1 MTCVR
6 NVIVRLMIFE
16 HENLRLDLT
25 VSSKAKLY
33 KDGKLVFMGD
43 GYKAIL
49 AMISGSQNPD
59 PVRFKFSAQL
69 HMREKPKFSK
79 GDDLEA
85 LRKQAL
91 ASHAQQELVKNTKKK
106 SKKTNQ
112 WQRLTK

>member
-1 MTCVR
+1 MTYVR
-6 NVIVRLMIFE
+6 NATVVKMIFK
-16 HENLRLDLT
+16 HENMKLDLT

-33 KDGKLVFMGD
+33 KDGKLIFMGD

-49 AMISGSQNPD
+49 SMISGSKNPD
-59 PVRFKFSAQL
+59 PVRFKFNAQL

-85 LRKQAL
+85 LRREAL
-91 ASHAQQELVKNTKKK
+91 ESFGKKAEVKPKKK

-112 WQRLTK
+112 WDRLTK

>member
-6 NVIVRLMIFE
+6 NVTVVKMIFK
-16 HENLRLDLT
+16 HENMKLDLT

-33 KDGKLVFMGD
+33 RDGKLIFMGD

-49 AMISGSQNPD
+49 TMISGSQDPD
-59 PVRFKFSAQL
+59 PVRFKFNAQL

-85 LRKQAL
+85 LRREAL
-91 ASHAQQELVKNTKKK
+91 ESFGKKVETKPKKK
-106 SKKTNQ
+106 RKKP
-112 WQRLTK
+112 LDYKLI

>member
-1 MTCVR
+1 
-6 NVIVRLMIFE
+6 MIFE

-33 KDGKLVFMGD
+33 KDGKLIFMGD

-59 PVRFKFSAQL
+59 PVRFKFNAQL

-91 ASHAQQELVKNTKKK
+91 ESFGKKVETKPKKK
-106 SKKTNQ
+106 SKKPMDYK
-112 WQRLTK
+112 LI

>member
-1 MTCVR
+1 
-6 NVIVRLMIFE
+6 MIFE

-33 KDGKLVFMGD
+33 RDGKLIFMGD

-59 PVRFKFSAQL
+59 PVRFKFNAQL

-91 ASHAQQELVKNTKKK
+91 ESFSKKAEAQSKKK
-106 SKKTNQ
+106 RKKPMDYK
-112 WQRLTK
+112 LI